1 VRPLTRGTSSNEAKF
16 QSARNNARQPIGGE
30 WENAM
35 RVIES
40 TPDNQEVIR
49 RLATA
54 VVVQWQNLDQVTKD
68 DLLREACFA
77 LDPDTKT
84 ISLREQI
91 LAFIKKHQE

>member
-1 VRPLTRGTSSNEAKF
+1 
-16 QSARNNARQPIGGE
+16 
-30 WENAM
+30 M

-40 TPDNQEVIR
+40 TWDNQEVIR

-54 VVVQWQNLDQVTKD
+54 VVVQWQKLDQVTKD

-77 LDPDTKT
+77 FDPDAEKRS
-84 ISLREQI
+84 SLREQI

>member
-1 VRPLTRGTSSNEAKF
+1 M
-16 QSARNNARQPIGGE
+16 
-30 WENAM
+30 AM
-35 RVIES
+35 KVIES

-54 VVVQWQNLDQVTKD
+54 VVAQWQNLDQVTKD

-77 LDPDTKT
+77 LDPDLKT

>member
-1 VRPLTRGTSSNEAKF
+1 
-16 QSARNNARQPIGGE
+16 
-30 WENAM
+30 M

-40 TPDNQEVIR
+40 TSDNQEVIR

-54 VVVQWQNLDQVTKD
+54 VVAEWQNLDQVTKD

-77 LDPDTKT
+77 YDPDTQKRT
-84 ISLREQI
+84 SLREQV

>member
-1 VRPLTRGTSSNEAKF
+1 
-16 QSARNNARQPIGGE
+16 
-30 WENAM
+30 M

-40 TPDNQEVIR
+40 TPDNHEVIR

-54 VVVQWQNLDQVTKD
+54 VVARWQNLDQVTKN

-77 LDPDTKT
+77 FGPDIKS

>member
-1 VRPLTRGTSSNEAKF
+1 V
-16 QSARNNARQPIGGE
+16 
-30 WENAM
+30 

-40 TPDNQEVIR
+40 TSDNQEVIR

-54 VVVQWQNLDQVTKD
+54 VVAEWQNLDQVTKD

-77 LDPDTKT
+77 LDPDT